1 MTREEFKKKYQEW
14 DDSMDGT
21 YEDESEDLAQY
32 YYKRDEVNFLRSI
45 IDQLFDEKEKS
56 NVQIL

>member
-56 NVQIL
+56 NV

>member
-21 YEDESEDLAQY
+21 YEDDSEDLAQY

-56 NVQIL
+56 LPDL

>member
-1 MTREEFKKKYQEW
+1 MTREEFKKKYKEW

-56 NVQIL
+56 NV

>member
-14 DDSMDGT
+14 DNSMDGT

-56 NVQIL
+56 NV